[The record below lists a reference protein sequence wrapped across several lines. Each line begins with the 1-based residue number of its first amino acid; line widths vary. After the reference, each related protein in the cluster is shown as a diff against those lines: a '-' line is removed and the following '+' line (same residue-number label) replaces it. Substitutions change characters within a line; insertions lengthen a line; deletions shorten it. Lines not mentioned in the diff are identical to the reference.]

1 MIQDWFGKAKLGI
14 FIHWGIYAVNGIAE
28 SWSFGRGDISYED
41 YMKQLEGF
49 TASKFDPQ
57 KWAALFR
64 EAGARYAVLT
74 SKHHDGV
81 ALFDTKYTDLNTVKK
96 TPAGRDLIA
105 PYCKALKEQ
114 GIKTGIY
121 FTNTDWAD
129 LDNMQVILDKSTDE
143 IIEMRK
149 EKTDFGARWQEV
161 IAASKKNPVVTPEK
175 TAAWQRFMERYRGE
189 IKELLENY
197 GGVDLLWFDV
207 MLAREG
213 YSWEVQQVRE
223 MIYSISPQTVINGRL
238 VGAGDYFTPELYIPL
253 RAPEE
258 PWELCTTFND
268 SWGYQP
274 NDHHFKDIR
283 QIVRMFV
290 ECISKGGN
298 MLISVGPD
306 PEGTIPPEVEAQMK
320 ALGRWTHQYEEAIYE
335 PEKGIG
341 TEYFAG
347 GTTLSA
353 DKQTLY
359 LFVYDK
365 PHRQVMMN
373 GIRNNIR
380 RVTALKNG
388 RELSWSVTGGASWVN
403 MPGCIW
409 IETQEDDLDDVC
421 TVLKVELEGP
431 IDLVELDGQENSV
444 GEN

>member
-1 MIQDWFGKAKLGI
+1 
-14 FIHWGIYAVNGIAE
+14 
-28 SWSFGRGDISYED
+28 
-41 YMKQLEGF
+41 MKQLEGF

>member
-1 MIQDWFGKAKLGI
+1 MMQDWFQKAKLGI

-41 YMKQLEGF
+41 YMKQLNGF
-49 TASKFDPQ
+49 TASKYDPK

-105 PYCKALKEQ
+105 PYCKALKEA
-114 GIKTGIY
+114 GLKTGIY
-121 FTNTDWAD
+121 FTNTDWSD
-129 LDNMQVILDKSTDE
+129 IDHMQVILDKTAEE
-143 IIEMRK
+143 IEELRK
-149 EKTDFGARWQEV
+149 KKTNFSAMWRDV
-161 IAASKKNPVVTPEK
+161 IDASKQNPVVTPEK
-175 TAAWQRFMERYRGE
+175 EAAWQRFIERYRGE
-189 IKELLENY
+189 MRELLENY

-207 MLAREG
+207 MLTREG
-213 YSWEVQQVRE
+213 FSWETQQVRD
-223 MIYSISPQTVINGRL
+223 MIHSISPETVINGRL
-238 VGAGDYFTPELYIPL
+238 LNAGDYFTPEQYIPL
-253 RAPEE
+253 RAPEG
-258 PWELCTTFND
+258 PWELCVTFND

-274 NDHHFKDIR
+274 HDHHFKDIR

-306 PEGTIPPEVEAQMK
+306 AEGAIPPEVEAQMK
-320 ALGRWTHQYEEAIYE
+320 ALGRWTNQYAEAIYE
-335 PEKGIG
+335 PGKGIG

-347 GTTLSA
+347 GTTLSE
-353 DKQTLY
+353 DRRTLY

-365 PHRQVMMN
+365 PYRQIMLN

-380 RVTALKNG
+380 SVTSLKNG

-409 IETQEDDLDDVC
+409 IDTQEEDLDDVC
-421 TVLKVELEGP
+421 SVFKVELEEP
-431 IDLVELDGQENSV
+431 IDLVTWEKQESSV